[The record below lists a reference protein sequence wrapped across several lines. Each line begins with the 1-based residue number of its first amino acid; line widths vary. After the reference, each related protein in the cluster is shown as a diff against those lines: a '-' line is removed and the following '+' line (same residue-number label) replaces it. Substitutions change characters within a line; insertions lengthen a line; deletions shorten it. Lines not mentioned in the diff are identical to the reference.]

1 MKTEIIILV
10 DYLQNLQRN
19 KIPVRSCF
27 TELWFL
33 KFFELFVRVPCQAT
47 QVNWVS
53 ETFAEKFGI
62 WKGGIFDIGYF
73 FKTKVGQ
80 GNQTCVC
87 DNTWLGARAAMTTD
101 ASEVGV
107 EAVVV
112 EVEVGA
118 GEGVMSPSG
127 PT

>member
-1 MKTEIIILV
+1 
-10 DYLQNLQRN
+10 
-19 KIPVRSCF
+19 
-27 TELWFL
+27 
-33 KFFELFVRVPCQAT
+33 
-47 QVNWVS
+47 
-53 ETFAEKFGI
+53 
-62 WKGGIFDIGYF
+62 
-73 FKTKVGQ
+73 
-80 GNQTCVC
+80 
-87 DNTWLGARAAMTTD
+87 MTTD